1 MWMRWITTIS
11 NQTLYVLLCNTIQFE
26 EMLTVVGNLILMFP
40 VKVIILLLMACIVI
54 YVRLLLDFYI

>member
-1 MWMRWITTIS
+1 MRWITTIS